1 MKILDQYILKRFLYN
16 FFSSFF
22 ILIVIFIF
30 QGIWLFID
38 DLAGK
43 GLGIVIIAKFIFYFI
58 PTLIDKV
65 LPLTVLLSSILTFGT
80 FAENYEFA
88 AMKASG
94 ISLQRGMRSLI
105 VFVLFLGVVTFFF
118 ANNVIPKS
126 EQKMFNLRRNIAKVK
141 PAAAITEG
149 VFSDFEG
156 TGDGMNIKVD
166 KKYGEQDRFLDNVII
181 HRKTKQNVNNTV
193 IKATSGELIS
203 SEESDI
209 IQLVLKDGNYYEDL
223 VSKDPKEQRK
233 HPFAKADFET
243 YAINID
249 ISELNEQDLEEDQNI
264 TTNKMK
270 NVSRLIKDIDSL
282 RENNLEKVEA
292 FSKNIVNRMGAFP
305 IQPKKKKPQQVEKTG
320 LELIQTE
327 KNQKD
332 RMKKDSIKDIDA
344 LLDNLEEWQRMQ
356 VMKNAK
362 NSVSGIMSTVTA
374 KKDELQSR
382 YKFYNSHILSLHQK
396 YALALSCIILF
407 FVGAPL
413 GAIIRKG
420 GLGLPMVIAIILFL
434 AYYFIGVFAGNYAK
448 EGNIHPA
455 IGAWLSTLIMLPLG
469 VSLTKR
475 ATADKGLFGFGHIF
489 DGIKSIFKRKS
500 EEADEESPDNSDED
514 LSDSKKDHE
523 ILISYSNEKLIDIVQ
538 NYKQHGFDTSLRGS
552 AMAILKKRGI
562 SMDELR
568 FKGMLTNQSYERAEV
583 LYESFNWNSKVAFY
597 IYLTAI
603 IFIPISGFVLPDSK
617 IGEDLFT
624 LIFNLLILGYFFYV
638 IKSAIQYS
646 NIYKLIKKEGQF
658 NPIIA
663 FVLGAIIYFIFYFYI
678 RKSLKEDMKLIR

>member
-43 GLGIVIIAKFIFYFI
+43 GLGIVIIGKFIFYFI

-156 TGDGMNIKVD
+156 TAQGMNIKVD
-166 KKYGEQDRFLDNVII
+166 KKHGEQDRFLDNVII
-181 HRKTKQNVNNTV
+181 HKKTNQNVNNVV
-193 IKATSGELIS
+193 IKAKSGELIS

-209 IQLVLKDGNYYEDL
+209 IQLVLKDGNYYEE
-223 VSKDPKEQRK
+223 VVPKDAKDKRK
-233 HPFAKADFET
+233 QPFAKSDFESYT
-243 YAINID
+243 INID
-249 ISELNEQDLEEDQNI
+249 ISELNDQDLEEDQNI

-282 RENNLEKVEA
+282 RINNLEKVEA
-292 FSKNIVNRMGAFP
+292 FSKNVVNRMGAFP
-305 IQPKKKKPQQVEKTG
+305 PEILEDSTQQEAEKIKPKKKKVVKNDTITTVDG
-320 LELIQTE
+320 LIA
-327 KNQKD
+327 
-332 RMKKDSIKDIDA
+332 S
-344 LLDNLEEWQRMQ
+344 LENFEQIQ
-356 VMKNAK
+356 VMRKALSDVSSILNTVESKKN
-362 NSVSGIMSTVTA
+362 
-374 KKDELQSR
+374 ELQSR

-420 GLGLPMVIAIILFL
+420 GLGLPMVIAIVLFL
-434 AYYFIGVFAGNYAK
+434 TYYFIGVFAGNYAK

-455 IGAWLSTLIMLPLG
+455 IGAWLPTLIMLPLG
-469 VSLTKR
+469 ISLTRR
-475 ATADKGLFGFGHIF
+475 ATADKGLLGFGHII
-489 DGIKSIFKRKS
+489 DRIKAIFKKKDKDS
-500 EEADEESPDNSDED
+500 EE
-514 LSDSKKDHE
+514 
-523 ILISYSNEKLIDIVQ
+523 
-538 NYKQHGFDTSLRGS
+538 
-552 AMAILKKRGI
+552 
-562 SMDELR
+562 
-568 FKGMLTNQSYERAEV
+568 
-583 LYESFNWNSKVAFY
+583 
-597 IYLTAI
+597 
-603 IFIPISGFVLPDSK
+603 
-617 IGEDLFT
+617 
-624 LIFNLLILGYFFYV
+624 
-638 IKSAIQYS
+638 
-646 NIYKLIKKEGQF
+646 
-658 NPIIA
+658 
-663 FVLGAIIYFIFYFYI
+663 
-678 RKSLKEDMKLIR
+678 

>member
-1 MKILDQYILKRFLYN
+1 MKILDQYILRRFLYN

-43 GLGIVIIAKFIFYFI
+43 GLGMVIIGKFIFYFI
-58 PTLIDKV
+58 PTLVDKV

-105 VFVLFLGVVTFFF
+105 IFVLFLGLVTFFF
-118 ANNVIPKS
+118 ANDVIPKS

-156 TGDGMNIKVD
+156 TGEGMNIKVD

-181 HRKTKQNVNNTV
+181 HKKNNQNINNTV
-193 IKATSGELIS
+193 IKAKSGELIS

-209 IQLVLKDGNYYEDL
+209 IQLVLKDGNYYEEVLPKD
-223 VSKDPKEQRK
+223 SKERRK
-233 HPFAKADFET
+233 QPFAKSNFET
-243 YAINID
+243 YTINID
-249 ISELNEQDLEEDQNI
+249 ISELNDQDLEEDQNI

-270 NVSRLIKDIDSL
+270 NVGRLIKDIDSL

-292 FSKNIVNRMGAFP
+292 FSKNVVSRMGAFP
-305 IQPKKKKPQQVEKTG
+305 ASVAKDTTQN
-320 LELIQTE
+320 LELIKLENTKE
-327 KNQKD
+327 VEH
-332 RMKKDSIKDIDA
+332 DSIKNIDEFMKS
-344 LLDNLEEWQRMQ
+344 LEQWEQIQ
-356 VMKNAK
+356 VMKKAQNE
-362 NSVSGIMSTVTA
+362 VSSILNTVKA

-420 GLGLPMVIAIILFL
+420 GLGLPMVVAIILFL
-434 AYYFIGVFAGNYAK
+434 TYYFIGVFAGNYAK

-455 IGAWLSTLIMLPLG
+455 IGAWLPTLIMLPLG
-469 VSLTKR
+469 ISLTRR
-475 ATADKGLFGFGHIF
+475 ATADKGLIGFGHFI
-489 DGIKSIFKRKS
+489 DRIKSIFK
-500 EEADEESPDNSDED
+500 
-514 LSDSKKDHE
+514 KKDKE
-523 ILISYSNEKLIDIVQ
+523 
-538 NYKQHGFDTSLRGS
+538 
-552 AMAILKKRGI
+552 
-562 SMDELR
+562 
-568 FKGMLTNQSYERAEV
+568 AE
-583 LYESFNWNSKVAFY
+583 
-597 IYLTAI
+597 
-603 IFIPISGFVLPDSK
+603 D
-617 IGEDLFT
+617 
-624 LIFNLLILGYFFYV
+624 
-638 IKSAIQYS
+638 Q
-646 NIYKLIKKEGQF
+646 
-658 NPIIA
+658 
-663 FVLGAIIYFIFYFYI
+663 
-678 RKSLKEDMKLIR
+678 

>member
-1 MKILDQYILKRFLYN
+1 
-16 FFSSFF
+16 
-22 ILIVIFIF
+22 IVIFIF

-38 DLAGK
+38 ELAGK
-43 GLGIVIIAKFIFYFI
+43 GLGIAIISKFIFYFI
-58 PTLIDKV
+58 PTLVDKV

-149 VFSDFEG
+149 VFSDVEG
-156 TGDGMNIKVD
+156 TGEGMNIKVD

-181 HRKTKQNVNNTV
+181 HRKTKQTVNNTV

-209 IQLVLKDGNYYEDL
+209 IQLVLKDGNYYEEL

-270 NVSRLIKDIDSL
+270 NVGRLIKDIDSL
-282 RENNLEKVEA
+282 RENNHEKVEA
-292 FSKNIVNRMGAFP
+292 FSKNIVNRMGAFANY
-305 IQPKKKKPQQVEKTG
+305 PKRDLQRVETPKGGTTRPKDTITDMDGLMGQLEPWQELQV
-320 LELIQTE
+320 
-327 KNQKD
+327 
-332 RMKKDSIKDIDA
+332 
-344 LLDNLEEWQRMQ
+344 
-356 VMKNAK
+356 VKNAK
-362 NSVSGIMSTVTA
+362 NAVSGILSTVTA
-374 KKDELQSR
+374 KKDELSSR

-396 YALALSCIILF
+396 YALALSCIVLF

-420 GLGLPMVIAIILFL
+420 GLGLPMVIAIVLFL

-469 VSLTKR
+469 VSLTRR
-475 ATADKGLFGFGHIF
+475 ATADKGLVGFGHLV
-489 DGIKSIFKRKS
+489 DRIKWILNFIKK
-500 EEADEESPDNSDED
+500 
-514 LSDSKKDHE
+514 KKDTE
-523 ILISYSNEKLIDIVQ
+523 Q
-538 NYKQHGFDTSLRGS
+538 
-552 AMAILKKRGI
+552 
-562 SMDELR
+562 
-568 FKGMLTNQSYERAEV
+568 
-583 LYESFNWNSKVAFY
+583 
-597 IYLTAI
+597 
-603 IFIPISGFVLPDSK
+603 
-617 IGEDLFT
+617 
-624 LIFNLLILGYFFYV
+624 
-638 IKSAIQYS
+638 
-646 NIYKLIKKEGQF
+646 
-658 NPIIA
+658 
-663 FVLGAIIYFIFYFYI
+663 
-678 RKSLKEDMKLIR
+678 

>member
-1 MKILDQYILKRFLYN
+1 MKILDQYILRRFLYN

-43 GLGIVIIAKFIFYFI
+43 GLGIVIIGKFIFYFI
-58 PTLIDKV
+58 PTLVDKV

-118 ANNVIPKS
+118 ANDVIPKS

-156 TGDGMNIKVD
+156 TGEGMNIKVD

-181 HRKTKQNVNNTV
+181 HKKTNQNINNTV
-193 IKATSGELIS
+193 IKAKTGELIS

-209 IQLVLKDGNYYEDL
+209 IQLVLKDGHYYEEI
-223 VSKDPKEQRK
+223 VKKDAKEKRK
-233 HPFAKADFET
+233 QPFAKSNFDT
-243 YAINID
+243 YTINID
-249 ISELNEQDLEEDQNI
+249 ISELNDQDLEEDQNI

-270 NVSRLIKDIDSL
+270 NVGRLIKDIDSL
-282 RENNLEKVEA
+282 RENNLEKVAA
-292 FSKNIVNRMGAFP
+292 FSKNVVNRMGAFP
-305 IQPKKKKPQQVEKTG
+305 LKIPQDTTRQN
-320 LELIQTE
+320 LELIEPESVE
-327 KNQKD
+327 KETQL
-332 RMKKDSIKDIDA
+332 DSIETIDQFVGE
-344 LLDNLEEWQRMQ
+344 LEQWEQIQ
-356 VMKNAK
+356 VMKKALND
-362 NSVSGIMSTVTA
+362 VSSILSTVTS
-374 KKDELQSR
+374 KKKELQSR

-420 GLGLPMVIAIILFL
+420 GLGLPMVVAIILFL
-434 AYYFIGVFAGNYAK
+434 TYYFLGVFAGNYAK

-455 IGAWLSTLIMLPLG
+455 IGAWLPTMIMLPLG
-469 VSLTKR
+469 ISLTRR
-475 ATADKGLFGFGHIF
+475 ATADKGLVGFGHFI
-489 DGIKSIFKRKS
+489 DRIKLLFK
-500 EEADEESPDNSDED
+500 
-514 LSDSKKDHE
+514 KKDNE
-523 ILISYSNEKLIDIVQ
+523 AEEKNKLDFDKIGDKNTIQNLESYDNKKLMDIVK
-538 NYKQHGFDTSLRGS
+538 NFKQYDFDSSYRNT
-552 AMAILKKRGI
+552 AISILEKRGVSI
-562 SMDELR
+562 EELR
-568 FKGMLTNQSYERAEV
+568 LKGTLKNLAYERAEELYQGFKSDSKIAFV
-583 LYESFNWNSKVAFY
+583 LYF
-597 IYLTAI
+597 LAI
-603 IFIPISGFVLPDSK
+603 IFVPLSSLILPDSK
-617 IGEDLFT
+617 VGDILYIVLSNLF
-624 LIFNLLILGYFFYV
+624 ILGYLIYI
-638 IKSAIQYS
+638 IKSGIQYS
-646 NIYKLIKKEGQF
+646 NLYKLINKDGQF

-663 FVLGAIIYFIFYFYI
+663 FILGALIYFFFYFYVK
-678 RKSLKEDMKLIR
+678 KSLREDMKLIR